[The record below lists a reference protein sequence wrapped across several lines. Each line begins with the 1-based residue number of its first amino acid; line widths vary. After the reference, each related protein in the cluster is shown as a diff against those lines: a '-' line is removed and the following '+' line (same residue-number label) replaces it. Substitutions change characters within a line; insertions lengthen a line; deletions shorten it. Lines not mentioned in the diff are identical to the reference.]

1 MVDALAFREAM
12 GRYPTGVT
20 VVTARDRSGAPVG
33 LTVNSF
39 TSVSLAPPLVLVCI
53 DRASSSH
60 DVMVE
65 AGRFRINVLAD
76 DQTEV
81 AARFATTPSEERF
94 DGLSWEEDA
103 PGPPR
108 IHGVAAWLECAL
120 EAVHPGGDHSILVGR
135 VLSVDTSDR
144 EALVF
149 HRGAYGVFTP

>member
-1 MVDALAFREAM
+1 M

-20 VVTARDRSGAPVG
+20 VVTARDPSGVPAG

-39 TSVSLAPPLVLVCI
+39 TSVSLDPPLVLVCI
-53 DRASSSH
+53 DRASNSH
-60 DVMVE
+60 DLLVE

-81 AARFATTPSEERF
+81 AARFATGPSEERF
-94 DGLSWEEDA
+94 DGLAWAEQD

-108 IHGVAAWLECAL
+108 IAGVAAWLDCDL
-120 EAVHPGGDHSILVGR
+120 EAVHAGGDHSILVGR
-135 VLSVDTSDR
+135 VQAVGTTDR